1 VTTPTPPNR
10 TSAALQLDLAV
21 CLVVTLLALVTTVL
35 DVPIIVRLPLV
46 VGLVLFIPGY
56 ALLSA
61 LMVGAGLS
69 ALERTMVAISV
80 SVALTIGSGLLMA
93 LVGVPI
99 ERMSW
104 VYALTT
110 ISLVGLLV
118 AWLRRWRDGVEGPRP
133 ALTGTPVRQTA
144 IVVIAVLLLVNIVA
158 ATRIIASDQFGQ
170 PPAQLWLIEGN
181 TPYTAD
187 LGFRADGDGGA
198 YRVVLSSAG
207 ATVQQWSVN
216 AGPSETWETNLVLT
230 PEQRSAALVARL
242 YEGNSQV
249 ESRFVTL
256 APLPSNG
263 P

>member
-1 VTTPTPPNR
+1 MTTPTPPNR

-46 VGLVLFIPGY
+46 VGLVLFVPGY

-118 AWLRRWRDGVEGPRP
+118 AWFRRWRDGVEGPRP

-242 YEGNSQV
+242 YEGSSQV